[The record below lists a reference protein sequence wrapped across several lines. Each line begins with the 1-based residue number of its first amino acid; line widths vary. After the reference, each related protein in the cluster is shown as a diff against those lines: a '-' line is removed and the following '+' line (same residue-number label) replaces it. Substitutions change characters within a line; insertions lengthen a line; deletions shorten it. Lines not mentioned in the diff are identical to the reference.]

1 MSESSINSLEK
12 LYVRRCYCGLNA
24 LNLTVWTDLNAGRRF
39 YKCPR
44 PKVNKQQLPPRV
56 VTIIMDLKG
65 KLDAMKVER
74 NKLKWIVN
82 GMEKAERGNLE
93 ILFEDM
99 KFISAQE
106 AGKVMLLEKKIK
118 KSKTVIFIS
127 CTLFIVFVVRIMK

>member
-44 PKVNKQQLPPRV
+44 PKVNKQLPPRAI
-56 VTIIMDLKG
+56 TIIMDLKG

-74 NKLKWIVN
+74 NKLKRIVD

-93 ILFEDM
+93 ILFEEM

-118 KSKTVIFIS
+118 KSKTIIFIS
-127 CTLFIVFVVRIMK
+127 CTLFVVFVVRIMK